1 MGEFGPWHWIIVAA
15 VFVLLFGYK
24 KLPDAARSL
33 GKSARILK
41 TELKDLHHD
50 DDQDDASKQ
59 IAQLQATAAPTPVVP
74 AAPVVPVAVP
84 TEAQPQPVASGDQT
98 PAQ

>member
-50 DDQDDASKQ
+50 DQDDASKQ
-59 IAQLQATAAPTPVVP
+59 IAQLQATPPV
-74 AAPVVPVAVP
+74 APVAPAVVAP
-84 TEAQPQPVASGDQT
+84 EAQPQPVALDKT
-98 PAQ
+98 PVQ